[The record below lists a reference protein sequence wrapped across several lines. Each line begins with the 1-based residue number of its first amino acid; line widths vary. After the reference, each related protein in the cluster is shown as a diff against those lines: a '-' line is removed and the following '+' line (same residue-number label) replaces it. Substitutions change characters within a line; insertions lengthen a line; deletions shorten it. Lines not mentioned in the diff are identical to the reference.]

1 MTNQRAMKCM
11 VRGEKYL
18 KNVEKIILVLIV
30 LCGMLL
36 LSGKI
41 YSTVG
46 LEIEGIQEQ
55 ISIVLSK
62 VIKVIIL
69 LEVAIRVYNSGYS
82 FKSEK
87 VWQDIIE
94 GSRSKV
100 LLYLQNNRNEVPL
113 PTILQLMPAYCTD
126 NIIFAKLIEECIGL
140 YKNGDQFTKSIL
152 SFVFLKNSNY
162 DYVVQFLNSDSDKNL
177 EVESQIISKETSDS
191 IKNEFIKLQDA
202 VTEER
207 LVNFFQ
213 KLLHGCLPN
222 NCIDRNDFII
232 YIDYILSWIRQ
243 NVTKDN
249 IDSHQESMLTFILLL
264 PSIKTR
270 LHKNNK
276 EDQGIINNIRK
287 IETSEWFTYLIH
299 KAYKYIDFSLCRNE
313 TFLVNNR
320 YWVKYSYITNLYYER
335 LIFWSKMKMLYK
347 IRTTQL
353 KLDKEYDPEKVVLFL
368 LLASPI
374 SAVKCSSDDFV
385 YNWLS
390 LIYLCINPFMPS
402 TSRVSN

>member
-100 LLYLQNNRNEVPL
+100 LL
-113 PTILQLMPAYCTD
+113 
-126 NIIFAKLIEECIGL
+126 
-140 YKNGDQFTKSIL
+140 
-152 SFVFLKNSNY
+152 
-162 DYVVQFLNSDSDKNL
+162 
-177 EVESQIISKETSDS
+177 
-191 IKNEFIKLQDA
+191 
-202 VTEER
+202 
-207 LVNFFQ
+207 
-213 KLLHGCLPN
+213 
-222 NCIDRNDFII
+222 
-232 YIDYILSWIRQ
+232 
-243 NVTKDN
+243 
-249 IDSHQESMLTFILLL
+249 
-264 PSIKTR
+264 
-270 LHKNNK
+270 
-276 EDQGIINNIRK
+276 
-287 IETSEWFTYLIH
+287 
-299 KAYKYIDFSLCRNE
+299 
-313 TFLVNNR
+313 
-320 YWVKYSYITNLYYER
+320 
-335 LIFWSKMKMLYK
+335 
-347 IRTTQL
+347 
-353 KLDKEYDPEKVVLFL
+353 
-368 LLASPI
+368 
-374 SAVKCSSDDFV
+374 
-385 YNWLS
+385 LS
-390 LIYLCINPFMPS
+390 LIHI
-402 TSRVSN
+402 